1 MSVNWQKIRNEQ
13 FPSLKKITYIMAG
26 SASPLSMEAYR
37 RGVSYFEDMLY
48 YGDIHYDDFIEQVEQ
63 TRKNVAE
70 YLNVKPENIAFLT
83 NTSSGMNIVARFL
96 ENGEFLYPS
105 IEFPASVHIFKRLKF
120 PSIKVNDTNHRY
132 LIENFNQYIS
142 DKTKYIIHSHV
153 QSLTGFRQDLKKL
166 GAFCEEYHILNI
178 INATQSFCSFN
189 IDTKNS
195 NIDIL
200 TANPLKW
207 GACGYG
213 VGILYMNPT
222 LLSEKEIPF
231 SSWLSVADPFYL
243 NNENINVINK
253 VKYMD
258 AFGGCSNIPAL
269 LSFTGSLDL
278 IKYQIGK
285 GKIKDGI
292 KRIQER
298 IIHLT
303 DIFLEEIKA
312 YNIKIITPLETEFR
326 SGIITLEHQK
336 AEKIYNDLVKNQI
349 YITLKRY
356 PNVPEQTLLRFAFHY
371 YNNENDIKRVM
382 KVFRILN
389 I

>member
-1 MSVNWQKIRNEQ
+1 MSINWEKLRNEQ
-13 FPSLKKITYIMAG
+13 FPALKKLTYIMAG
-26 SASPLSMEAYR
+26 SASPLSIEAFR
-37 RGVSYFEDMLY
+37 KGISYFEDMLY
-48 YGDIHYDDFIEQVEQ
+48 YGDIHYDNFCEQVEQ

-70 YLNVKPENIAFLT
+70 YINTKPENIAFLT

-120 PSIKVNDTNHRY
+120 PSKKVNDTNHRY

-166 GAFCEEYHILNI
+166 GAFCEEYRILNI
-178 INATQSFCSFN
+178 INATQSFCSFD
-189 IDTKNS
+189 IDIEDS

-213 VGILYMNPT
+213 VGILYMSPT

-258 AFGGCSNIPAL
+258 AFGGCSNFPAL
-269 LSFTGSLDL
+269 LSFTGNFNL
-278 IKYQIGK
+278 IKTQIGK
-285 GKIKDGI
+285 GKIKEGI

-303 DIFLEEIKA
+303 DIFIEEIKA
-312 YNIKIITPLETEFR
+312 YNFKIITPLETEFR

-336 AEKIYNDLVKNQI
+336 AEKIYNDLVKSQI

-371 YNNENDIKRVM
+371 YNNEDDIKKVM
-382 KVFRILN
+382 KVFRTLN